1 MPDHRSQPARDPHGR
16 ITKGGVRKNIDV
28 ALRYLE
34 FWLHGNG
41 CVPIYGLMEDAA
53 TAEICGAQLWQWIRY
68 GARLYDG
75 RIMSTELHND
85 GAGQHHERAVRLD
98 GGRGL
103 FVLEIQ
109 VCSRTSEIT
118 KLRQIPGISH
128 DHRLR

>member
-41 CVPIYGLMEDAA
+41 CEPIYGLMEDAA

-75 RIMSTELHND
+75 RIMSTELHNEVRANIMKELCD
-85 GAGQHHERAVRLD
+85 SMGAEAFSFSKFKRAAEL
-98 GGRGL
+98 
-103 FVLEIQ
+103 
-109 VCSRTSEIT
+109 
-118 KLRQIPGISH
+118 LR
-128 DHRLR
+128 